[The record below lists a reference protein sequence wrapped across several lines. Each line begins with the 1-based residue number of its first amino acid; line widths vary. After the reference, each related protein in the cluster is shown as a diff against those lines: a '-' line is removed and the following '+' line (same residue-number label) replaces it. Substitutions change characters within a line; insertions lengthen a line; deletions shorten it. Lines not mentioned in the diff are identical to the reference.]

1 MKTYKP
7 TGKFFTDVQFLV
19 KLFGIQTH
27 PALRESTYKPKGN
40 GILEDKEVSVLN
52 FYKYRLDCNTL
63 KVLSLTLNVQSQIQ
77 TLKFSNNGLTHAQ
90 IT

>member
-7 TGKFFTDVQFLV
+7 SGKFFTDVQFLV

-27 PALRESTYKPKGN
+27 PAIKEATYKPKGT
-40 GILEDKEVSVLN
+40 GILDDKEISMLN

-63 KVLSLTLNVQSQIQ
+63 KVISLTLNVQ
-77 TLKFSNNGLTHAQ
+77 TVV
-90 IT
+90 

>member
-27 PALRESTYKPKGN
+27 PAIKESTYKPKGT
-40 GILEDKEVSVLN
+40 GILDDKEVSVLN
-52 FYKYRLDCNTL
+52 FYKYRLDSNTL
-63 KVLSLTLNVQSQIQ
+63 KVCSLTLNAQ
-77 TLKFSNNGLTHAQ
+77 TV
-90 IT
+90 I